1 MKRKALR
8 KWESMSLSKAGG
20 WGGYVWVEREGRKEG
35 KRREGH
41 LLTVEYCRRSTGIGK
56 PSFLQPS
63 S

>member
-8 KWESMSLSKAGG
+8 KWESMSLSKAGD
-20 WGGYVWVEREGRKEG
+20 VWVEREGKKEG

-41 LLTVEYCRRSTGIGK
+41 LLTVEYCRRSAGIGK